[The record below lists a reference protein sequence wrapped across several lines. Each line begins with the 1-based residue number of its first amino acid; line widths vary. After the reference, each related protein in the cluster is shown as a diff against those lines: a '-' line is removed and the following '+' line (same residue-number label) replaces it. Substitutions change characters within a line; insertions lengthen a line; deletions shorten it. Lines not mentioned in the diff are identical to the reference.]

1 MIWPLAVQGP
11 RVPLSLVF
19 TPLNSKLA
27 EAKTGGVPCEC
38 NALTWVG
45 APPHDFTVG
54 LSASLN
60 KSSTLRSST
69 RPEQQHALLPLT
81 RTGAPLPS
89 RHTHVQRIPSTC
101 NGNILLSEMSLPLTC
116 LGAPPPSRPRPPWRP
131 RPAHARTQSLL
142 RMELEWG
149 GGGGGGGGGTG
160 RCDSGSRSAGSKEG
174 PRFAIIWHA
183 RGVGLAAGC
192 AAAACRPGRP
202 GPAAFKAVLKLAA
215 TASPHITAHP
225 HTVVHHPSVSCG
237 IALTCAAGHDHLG
250 LSLEGPS
257 NKRLET
263 ACRNAVDRPAHLR
276 RRA

>member
-81 RTGAPLPS
+81 RTSAPLPS

-142 RMELEWG
+142 RQQRKRNTFISALQAGQSAVGIEWVQSTYSISPADWPG
-149 GGGGGGGGGTG
+149 GKGG
-160 RCDSGSRSAGSKEG
+160 
-174 PRFAIIWHA
+174 
-183 RGVGLAAGC
+183 
-192 AAAACRPGRP
+192 
-202 GPAAFKAVLKLAA
+202 KLA
-215 TASPHITAHP
+215 PH
-225 HTVVHHPSVSCG
+225 
-237 IALTCAAGHDHLG
+237 AG
-250 LSLEGPS
+250 
-257 NKRLET
+257 
-263 ACRNAVDRPAHLR
+263 
-276 RRA
+276 